1 MDNIEQI
8 MKRNLWKSALAGGL
22 MLAAT
27 FTAMA
32 GPLQR
37 TDVASDPVWVLHVDC
52 DGLKQTVVG
61 KYVLGEMEKPEA
73 QKKLAAF
80 QAIFNL
86 DLRTALHG
94 LTLYGT
100 ASEPE
105 DGVLIVYADFD
116 AARMTTLA
124 EGAKEHKF
132 TTRGN
137 HTIHSWLDE
146 KKSAKDGDKPR
157 TYAAIHNGRVIFAQ
171 KESRVVDALDVLD
184 RIRPNL
190 STSTAYSGLGTN
202 SDASFVVGAARKID
216 FASSDPNAAVLKQS
230 KMLWLSIGESQ
241 GQARATLK
249 LEANSEDVAK
259 QIESIGRGLLGLLAL
274 QSDKPE
280 SVKLAQALAIQQ
292 EGAAVV
298 VKLSLAVDDLVGMMK
313 AGAAKKAAQN

>member
-1 MDNIEQI
+1 
-8 MKRNLWKSALAGGL
+8 MKRNLWKSALAGCL
-22 MLAAT
+22 MLAGT
-27 FTAMA
+27 FTVTA

-37 TDVASDPVWVLHVDC
+37 TDVTSDPVWVLHVDC
-52 DGLKQTVVG
+52 DALKQTVVG

-105 DGVLIVYADFD
+105 DGVLLVYADFD
-116 AARMTTLA
+116 PARLTTLA
-124 EGAKEHKF
+124 EGAKEHKS

-146 KKSAKDGDKPR
+146 KKAAKDGVKPR
-157 TYAAIHNGRVIFAQ
+157 TYAAIHNGKVIFAQ

-190 STSTAYSGLGTN
+190 SASPAYSDLGAN
-202 SDASFVVGAARKID
+202 GDASFIVGAARKIELP
-216 FASSDPNAAVLKQS
+216 SSDPNAAVLKQS
-230 KMLWLSIGESQ
+230 KMVWLSVGEAQ

-249 LEANSEDVAK
+249 LEANSEEVAK
-259 QIESIGRGLLGLLAL
+259 QIESIGRGLLGLMAL

-280 SVKLAQALAIQQ
+280 AVKLSQALAIQQ
-292 EGAAVV
+292 EGAGVI
-298 VKLSLAVDDLVGMMK
+298 VKLALPADDVVEMMK

>member
-1 MDNIEQI
+1 M
-8 MKRNLWKSALAGGL
+8 LAG
-22 MLAAT
+22 T
-27 FTAMA
+27 FTVTA

-37 TDVASDPVWVLHVDC
+37 TDVTSDPVWVLHVDC
-52 DGLKQTVVG
+52 DALKQTVVG

-86 DLRTALHG
+86 DLRTALRG

-105 DGVLIVYADFD
+105 DGVLLVYADFD
-116 AARMTTLA
+116 AKRLTTLA
-124 EGAKEHKF
+124 EGAKEHKS

-146 KKSAKDGDKPR
+146 KKSTKDGVKPR

-190 STSTAYSGLGTN
+190 SASTAYSGLGAN
-202 SDASFVVGAARKID
+202 GDASFIVGAARKIELP
-216 FASSDPNAAVLKQS
+216 SSDPNAAVLKQS
-230 KMLWLSIGESQ
+230 KMVWLSIGEAQ

-249 LEANSEDVAK
+249 LEANSEEVAK
-259 QIESIGRGLLGLLAL
+259 QIESIGRGLLGLMAL

-280 SVKLAQALAIQQ
+280 SLKLAQALGIQQ
-292 EGAAVV
+292 EGAAVI
-298 VKLSLAVDDLVGMMK
+298 VKLSLPADDVVGMMK
-313 AGAAKKAAQN
+313 SGAAKKAAQN

>member
-1 MDNIEQI
+1 
-8 MKRNLWKSALAGGL
+8 MKRNLWKSALAGSL

-27 FTAMA
+27 FTVAA

-37 TDVASDPVWVLHVDC
+37 SDVASDPIWVLHVDC
-52 DGLKQTVVG
+52 DALKQTVVG

-73 QKKLAAF
+73 QKKFAAF
-80 QAIFNL
+80 QAIFNF
-86 DLRTALHG
+86 DLRTG
-94 LTLYGT
+94 LRGFTLYGT

-105 DGVLIVYADFD
+105 DGVMLVYADFD
-116 AARMTTLA
+116 AARLTTLA
-124 EGAKEHKF
+124 EGAKEHKS

-137 HTIHSWLDE
+137 HTVHSWLDE
-146 KKSAKDGDKPR
+146 KKPAKDGVKPR
-157 TYAAIHNGRVIFAQ
+157 SYAAIHNGRVIFAQ

-190 STSTAYSGLGTN
+190 SASPAYAGLGAN
-202 SDASFVVGAARKID
+202 ADSSFIVGAARKIELP
-216 FASSDPNAAVLKQS
+216 ASDPNAAVLKQS
-230 KMLWLSIGESQ
+230 KMVWLNIGESE

-249 LEANSEDVAK
+249 LDANSEDVAK

-292 EGAAVV
+292 EGAGVI
-298 VKLSLAVDDLVGMMK
+298 VKLSLSVDDVVGMMK
-313 AGAAKKAAQN
+313 AGAAKKAEQN